1 MRHLLRQYHL
11 PRHFYLLMAIALIS
25 LTMASIGIANGL
37 HRILN
42 AGQQVELGYRRIAA
56 TNAIMAI
63 ASDEET
69 GQRGFILTGQERFLQ
84 PYLVARP
91 RASLAWANLEQ
102 LAPSPDLRAPLQQMR
117 QSFDEKSALNDR
129 SIELARTVGISA
141 GQRFIEK
148 GEGQEKMEQLRR
160 QSEAFIER
168 DKMLLVQL
176 KQDSEDAY
184 RDALIQA
191 IIASLAFLGAGALF
205 SSAVQKARVAAGQS
219 AAKAA
224 AADQRFQATFEQ
236 AGAGMMLLSP
246 DGSPIMVN
254 AALCK
259 MTGFSRSEF
268 LSAAPFS
275 PAHPTQLFG
284 DNKLRQ
290 QFLARK
296 VKNFRGESWTK
307 AKDGSAICLQIL
319 ISHILSPEGETAFHP
334 ALVLDVTN
342 RRRAE
347 DSFLESQT
355 RLRTAQAELAHIGRV
370 NDLGEMAAA
379 IAHEVNQPLTA
390 IVNYLSAGQH
400 MLAALPCDTGEL
412 PSLMRRVS
420 DQALRAGQIIQRM
433 RSFVDRDKHAH
444 KSEELDPLIEG
455 AIELSRLGFAPS
467 QVNIEYKPGAGNP
480 TLHVDAIQI
489 QQIIIILIRNAVEA
503 FRSAGDLEKTLQIQV
518 QSAQDDALNM
528 VSIYLSDNG
537 PGISAEEAGLI
548 FQPFFSSKKGNLGMG
563 LSIAKRLV
571 EDHGGSLSLVAQ
583 DAGATFRLQLPIT
596 SRPTRKRAKSKAEP
610 LQQG

>member
-1 MRHLLRQYHL
+1 
-11 PRHFYLLMAIALIS
+11 MAIALIS
-25 LTMASIGIANGL
+25 LIAASIGIANGMS
-37 HRILN
+37 RILA

-56 TNAIMAI
+56 TQAIMAI
-63 ASDEET
+63 ARDEET
-69 GQRGFILTGQERFLQ
+69 GQRGFVLTGQERFLQ

-91 RASLAWANLEQ
+91 RATLAWANLEQ
-102 LAPSPDLRAPLQQMR
+102 LPSSPQFRTYLKQMR
-117 QSFDEKSALNDR
+117 QTFDEKSALNDR
-129 SIELARTVGISA
+129 SIELARTSGISA
-141 GQRFIEK
+141 GQRFVEK

-184 RDALIQA
+184 RDAIIQA

-224 AADQRFQATFEQ
+224 AADQRFQATFDQ

-246 DGSPIMVN
+246 DGLPIMTN
-254 AALCK
+254 AAMCE

-268 LSAAPFS
+268 LSAKPSS
-275 PAHPTQLFG
+275 PAHPAQLFG

-290 QFLARK
+290 QFATGQ
-296 VKNFRGESWTK
+296 VKNFRGENWTK
-307 AKDGSAICLQIL
+307 AKNGSAICLQIL
-319 ISHILSPEGETAFHP
+319 VSHVSTPEGETAFHP

-342 RRRAE
+342 RRRVE
-347 DSFLESQT
+347 DSFIESQT
-355 RLRTAQAELAHIGRV
+355 HLRTAQAELAHIGRV

-400 MLAALPCDTGEL
+400 MLAALPCDTGEI
-412 PSLMRRVS
+412 PNLMRRVS
-420 DQALRAGQIIQRM
+420 EQALRAGQIIQRM
-433 RSFVDRDKHAH
+433 RSFVDRGKHVH
-444 KSEELDPLIEG
+444 QSEELDPLIES
-455 AIELSRLGFAPS
+455 AIDLSRLGFAPS
-467 QVNIEYKPGAGNP
+467 QVNIQYKPGAGNP
-480 TLHVDAIQI
+480 MLHVDAIQI

-503 FRSAGDLEKTLQIQV
+503 FRSAGDLEKMLQIEV
-518 QSAQDDALNM
+518 QSTLDEALNM
-528 VSIYLSDNG
+528 VSIYVSDNG
-537 PGISAEEAGLI
+537 PGISAEEAGHI

-596 SRPTRKRAKSKAEP
+596 SRPTRKRAKPKT
-610 LQQG
+610 

>member
-1 MRHLLRQYHL
+1 MRHLLRQFHL

-25 LTMASIGIANGL
+25 LIAASIGIANGMS
-37 HRILN
+37 RILA

-56 TNAIMAI
+56 TQAIMAI
-63 ASDEET
+63 ARDEET
-69 GQRGFILTGQERFLQ
+69 GQRGFVLTGQERFLQ

-91 RASLAWANLEQ
+91 RATLAWANLEQ
-102 LAPSPDLRAPLQQMR
+102 LPSSPQFRTYLKQMR
-117 QSFDEKSALNDR
+117 QTFDEKSALNDR
-129 SIELARTVGISA
+129 SIELARTSGISA
-141 GQRFIEK
+141 GQRFVEK

-184 RDALIQA
+184 RDAIIQA

-224 AADQRFQATFEQ
+224 AADQRFQATFDQ

-246 DGSPIMVN
+246 DGLPIMTN
-254 AALCK
+254 AAMCE

-268 LSAAPFS
+268 LSAKPSS
-275 PAHPTQLFG
+275 PAHPAQLFG

-290 QFLARK
+290 QFATGQ
-296 VKNFRGESWTK
+296 VKNFRGENWTK
-307 AKDGSAICLQIL
+307 AKNGSAICLQIL
-319 ISHILSPEGETAFHP
+319 ISHVSTPEGETAFHP

-342 RRRAE
+342 RRRVE
-347 DSFLESQT
+347 DSFIESQT
-355 RLRTAQAELAHIGRV
+355 HLRTAQAELAHIGRV

-400 MLAALPCDTGEL
+400 MLAALPCDTGEI
-412 PSLMRRVS
+412 PNLMRRVS
-420 DQALRAGQIIQRM
+420 EQALRAGQIIQRM
-433 RSFVDRDKHAH
+433 RSFVDRGKHVH
-444 KSEELDPLIEG
+444 QSEELDPLIES
-455 AIELSRLGFAPS
+455 AIDLSRLGFAPS
-467 QVNIEYKPGAGNP
+467 QVNIQYKPGAGNP
-480 TLHVDAIQI
+480 MLHVDAIQI

-503 FRSAGDLEKTLQIQV
+503 FRSAGDLEKMLQIEV
-518 QSAQDDALNM
+518 QSTLDEALNM
-528 VSIYLSDNG
+528 VSIYVSDNG
-537 PGISAEEAGLI
+537 PGISAEEAGHI

-596 SRPTRKRAKSKAEP
+596 SRPTRKRAKPKT
-610 LQQG
+610 